1 MVSYEKGRVYM
12 GVWLKT
18 DIGRRVDRVLGLMG
32 TNPSQMQD
40 ALSAPACAVR
50 VAPHVLCSLC
60 LIRSSMSFLSCTF
73 RWSIDELILHIPHF
87 CFRGMLWDR
96 RRQKVSKSRRN
107 GLDSLWHTVL
117 QVILILAITGSNTVQ
132 VVGRR
137 LVMFCG
143 PRALQLGPRTRFSPA
158 WIPSLN
164 ARLC

>member
-32 TNPSQMQD
+32 TNPSQMQE
-40 ALSAPACAVR
+40 ALSATACAAW
-50 VAPHVLCSLC
+50 VAPHVLC
-60 LIRSSMSFLSCTF
+60 LIRSSMSFLSYTF

-96 RRQKVSKSRRN
+96 RRQKVSKSSRRK

-117 QVILILAITGSNTVQ
+117 RCHSNFDYSSYEIEYRTVGGEETCN
-132 VVGRR
+132 V
-137 LVMFCG
+137 LWT
-143 PRALQLGPRTRFSPA
+143 PRNSARFTSSLFA
-158 WIPSLN
+158 RIPSD
-164 ARLC
+164 